1 MESKNGKNGSSKFRQ
16 GSEGS
21 QLEGES
27 RSVGAFSAAS
37 SEHGSYQIATLG
49 ADSYKSD
56 TFVTGQQSIGEF
68 SGKLVSQLIDETEKQ
83 LAYYEQQAE
92 VLRDRLKEL
101 KQIPESLTDVNHTE

>member
-1 MESKNGKNGSSKFRQ
+1 MKTKDGKQRTPEGQRYKRGQ
-16 GSEGS
+16 PKSEP
-21 QLEGES
+21 
-27 RSVGAFSAAS
+27 RSVGAFPSTSA
-37 SEHGSYQIATLG
+37 EHGTYAVG
-49 ADSYKSD
+49 AGRENSD
-56 TFVTGQQSIGEF
+56 ESNTVVTGQQSIGEL